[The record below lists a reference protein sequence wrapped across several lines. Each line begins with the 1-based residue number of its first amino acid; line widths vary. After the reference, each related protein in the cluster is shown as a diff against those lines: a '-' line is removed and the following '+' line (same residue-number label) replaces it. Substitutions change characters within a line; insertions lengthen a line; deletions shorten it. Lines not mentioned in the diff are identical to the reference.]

1 MLKTIFLTASKG
13 DEGKNYEHIMRII
26 FLSRY
31 SELTMLIT
39 SKADFN
45 RYLSPGT
52 KTVRSPFA
60 GKFGLMVFSSYWLF
74 NHRKMLN
81 DVILVSEPSALGIVG
96 FLGKLFAKIKW
107 VVDVWDIPI
116 RHNIN
121 SNKLTQLRIWVT
133 RVLMKLSYKKADLF
147 IVGIRPDFQFRYY
160 QIPERKIL
168 AWQTTIWVPSKSEDN
183 FVAEDDG
190 DFNILCMRSLHFPAC
205 GLDILMQAFLKI
217 KKQLPN
223 AHLWIIGKIR
233 EDVEEA
239 IKDFRKLEGVEFL
252 GFLEHSKV
260 MQLIRQAHLCVIPW
274 RDDVDL
280 AQAYPTKVMEYM
292 TEGKVVLAARIA
304 SISDM
309 IEDGKDGLLH
319 RPGDPEDLA
328 DKILS
333 LYEDKAL
340 RQRLAEHARKYNWKF
355 DTIRK
360 HEEIFRVLKSMVHDT
375 SAVDVHAIDGRW
387 LS

>member
-1 MLKTIFLTASKG
+1 
-13 DEGKNYEHIMRII
+13 
-26 FLSRY
+26 
-31 SELTMLIT
+31 
-39 SKADFN
+39 
-45 RYLSPGT
+45 
-52 KTVRSPFA
+52 
-60 GKFGLMVFSSYWLF
+60 
-74 NHRKMLN
+74 
-81 DVILVSEPSALGIVG
+81 
-96 FLGKLFAKIKW
+96 
-107 VVDVWDIPI
+107 
-116 RHNIN
+116 
-121 SNKLTQLRIWVT
+121 
-133 RVLMKLSYKKADLF
+133 
-147 IVGIRPDFQFRYY
+147 
-160 QIPERKIL
+160 
-168 AWQTTIWVPSKSEDN
+168 
-183 FVAEDDG
+183 
-190 DFNILCMRSLHFPAC
+190 
-205 GLDILMQAFLKI
+205 
-217 KKQLPN
+217 
-223 AHLWIIGKIR
+223 
-233 EDVEEA
+233 
-239 IKDFRKLEGVEFL
+239 
-252 GFLEHSKV
+252 